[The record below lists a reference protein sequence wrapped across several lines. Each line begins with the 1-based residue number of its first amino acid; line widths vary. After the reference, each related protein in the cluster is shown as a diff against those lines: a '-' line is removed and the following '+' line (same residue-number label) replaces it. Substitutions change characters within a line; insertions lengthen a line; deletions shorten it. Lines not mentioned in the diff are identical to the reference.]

1 MVFIMTQMMIG
12 EMIIKNIKQYPMKSS
27 KELLKLSGVD
37 DTESGYVE
45 RNARGKKLTKVKSML
60 KNAVRKM
67 RYRKMDEEDF
77 E

>member
-1 MVFIMTQMMIG
+1 
-12 EMIIKNIKQYPMKSS
+12 MKSS
-27 KELLKLSGVD
+27 KELLGLSGVE